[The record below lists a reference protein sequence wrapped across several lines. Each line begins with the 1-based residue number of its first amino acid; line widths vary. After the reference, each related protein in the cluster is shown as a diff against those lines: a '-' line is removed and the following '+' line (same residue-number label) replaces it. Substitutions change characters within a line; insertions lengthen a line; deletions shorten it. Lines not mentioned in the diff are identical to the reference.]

1 MRINVE
7 KYRSIADTKQI
18 TDEQVRRNTGL
29 SEKTFTWIM
38 ENRFIEVGTLE
49 TIADAIGC
57 SLQDIAAEDST
68 SNNENAIEWLKDAKT
83 ALVTLTQGRYITKIK
98 KYTQSNPKE
107 CKVLTENADGSICAR
122 IPISWVKISPPREV
136 SEEQRKISRNNMNKL
151 HLKRVSSTRVDG

>member
-1 MRINVE
+1 MKINIE
-7 KYRSIADTKQI
+7 KYRAIVERNQI
-18 TDEQVRRNTGL
+18 TDEQVRKSTGL

-49 TIADAIGC
+49 LIADAIGC

-68 SNNENAIEWLKDAKT
+68 SNNENVIEWLRDAKT

-98 KYTQSNPKE
+98 KYAQSNPEE
-107 CKVLTENADGSICAR
+107 CRVLTENSDGSICAR

-136 SEEQRKISRNNMNKL
+136 SEEQRERAKDL
-151 HLKRVSSTRVDG
+151 VTFKRSK